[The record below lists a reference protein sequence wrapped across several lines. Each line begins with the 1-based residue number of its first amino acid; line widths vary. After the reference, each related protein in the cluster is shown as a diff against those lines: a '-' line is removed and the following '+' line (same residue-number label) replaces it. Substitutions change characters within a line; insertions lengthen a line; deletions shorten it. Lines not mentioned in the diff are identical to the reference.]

1 MNSMTQ
7 ETIAVSYQQAIRI
20 VRKARQKALDLK
32 PVRDILTNVI
42 KYLNDQA
49 TIELAE
55 TLEAPTETVS
65 QPAMLPFL
73 LFDKTSGKAE
83 GSFATLD
90 AAKEAGK
97 HLEFWE
103 VWSDGTRMI
112 VISNGYAKYHAAR
125 G

>member
-1 MNSMTQ
+1 MTQ